1 MPSPSVATRQ
11 TTTVF
16 GVVKGGGGDTGRVL
30 RSGRQLWPDSA
41 NVSDDR
47 RKKPAK
53 TNLHNDGSDR
63 FYGKAYSRKRKRNVE
78 NNESEIFRIQRQRMK
93 DPCKIAVIVKPCS
106 EDIGLF
112 SCFLFMV
119 LRTVV
124 MFGLT
129 FEDLAA
135 FVLSEPICSVYASRG
150 IQFLQGSV
158 TANVGICQFF
168 GVTRFIPLFCVDF
181 SAVPQCFTSLHS
193 AVVLRYMFRSFFL
206 ACNLVNVA
214 IDIEDGVDLSDFE
227 MELQISC
234 DSFMKETS
242 EIENISITPEVI
254 EIDGDLSLH
263 ESVTSSKLAGRNG
276 QRHSMNARRIQ
287 MRRTSPRI
295 REAQNPSTKN
305 MSNSE
310 LPFDSKGGR
319 EKSSAGVA
327 SNKKPRHLTNSCTSL
342 NLSEAKSVM
351 DDSKEAI
358 DSSFCSANI
367 LIVESDRC
375 YRVEGAVVTS
385 EETPKSGE
393 WHLAV
398 KKDGLTQCTLK
409 ADKIM
414 RPCSSNR
421 YTHVKM
427 VSLIN
432 GWKLE
437 FANRQNWLAFKNLY
451 KECSER
457 EIPIPAA
464 KYIPVPGVC
473 EVSDYADSYTV
484 PFNRPDSYISTDSD
498 EFYRAMT
505 CKTAIY
511 DMDSGDEDWVS
522 KFNKEFQEHVSEDDF
537 ESIVDALEKTYHYNP
552 DDCCDEKTVI
562 YWCKNLVSKK
572 AVEAVHGYWMRKRKH
587 NHSSLLR
594 IFQSYQSKISP
605 FVLKPS
611 LRKKRSFKRHPSQI
625 NRSENPNVLQVAAE
639 VEAAKAAANEST
651 ELAIQK
657 RKEAQSLAENA
668 DLAVY
673 KATMLVRMTEA
684 TQAGGSVDA
693 LAGQFLD

>member
-1 MPSPSVATRQ
+1 MS
-11 TTTVF
+11 
-16 GVVKGGGGDTGRVL
+16 L
-30 RSGRQLWPDSA
+30 
-41 NVSDDR
+41 
-47 RKKPAK
+47 
-53 TNLHNDGSDR
+53 
-63 FYGKAYSRKRKRNVE
+63 
-78 NNESEIFRIQRQRMK
+78 
-93 DPCKIAVIVKPCS
+93 
-106 EDIGLF
+106 
-112 SCFLFMV
+112 
-119 LRTVV
+119 
-124 MFGLT
+124 MF
-129 FEDLAA
+129 F
-135 FVLSEPICSVYASRG
+135 
-150 IQFLQGSV
+150 QGSV

-168 GVTRFIPLFCVDF
+168 GVRRFIPLFCVDF
-181 SAVPQCFTSLHS
+181 SAVPQCFKSLHS
-193 AVVLRYMFRSFFL
+193 AVVLRYMFRSLFL

-234 DSFMKETS
+234 DSFMKETF
-242 EIENISITPEVI
+242 EFETISITPEVI
-254 EIDGDLSLH
+254 ETNDDLSLH

-276 QRHSMNARRIQ
+276 KRHSMNAQCVQ

-305 MSNSE
+305 MSNNE
-310 LPFDSKGGR
+310 LPSDSKGGW

-327 SNKKPRHLTNSCTSL
+327 SNKKPRRLTNSCTSL
-342 NLSEAKSVM
+342 YLSEAKSVM
-351 DDSKEAI
+351 EDSREAI
-358 DSSFCSANI
+358 DSSCCSANI

-398 KKDGLTQCTLK
+398 KKDGLTRCTLK

-473 EVSDYADSYTV
+473 EVSDYADSYTF
-484 PFNRPDSYISTDSD
+484 PFNRPDSYISTNSD
-498 EFYRAMT
+498 EFYRAMSS
-505 CKTAIY
+505 KTAIY
-511 DMDSGDEDWVS
+511 DMDSGDEDWAS

-552 DDCCDEKTVI
+552 DDCCDAKTVS

-572 AVEAVHGYWMRKRKH
+572 AVEAVHAYWMRKRKH

-594 IFQSYQSKISP
+594 IFQVTFPLLHCLLYPKHFNAHPHAILSLGKSKWTNFVGRHLIS
-605 FVLKPS
+605 FSISVKP
-611 LRKKRSFKRHPSQI
+611 L
-625 NRSENPNVLQVAAE
+625 
-639 VEAAKAAANEST
+639 
-651 ELAIQK
+651 
-657 RKEAQSLAENA
+657 
-668 DLAVY
+668 VY
-673 KATMLVRMTEA
+673 
-684 TQAGGSVDA
+684 
-693 LAGQFLD
+693 